1 MLTIEKLNVE
11 FEKQY
16 GKVVEGEQI
25 DKDIDFIS
33 KSLNEFYSDKK
44 IVVIGNDKTVESTV
58 KNINDSL
65 LRAVP
70 MINVF
75 EFGNNKTNAF
85 ASKIEEDYVIGVL
98 RGTFSSL
105 KKLFWSIVESDEFSE
120 MPRLSVVNKNIMIE
134 KLNQYC
140 LDFLKYHEFAHIING
155 HCDYIITR
163 GIKELCEDTNTTTD
177 SGKGLILQTLEY
189 DADCC
194 AISSLINEEIRGYI
208 YIFQNMGVAPIAE
221 SFINSFESFLCTVI
235 ISLYTLFQKLAST
248 REYQNTELT
257 KEKLEVMSHP
267 VPGIRIVYII
277 INIGCIL
284 NQWKIFDKNQISRL
298 IDAMFEE
305 LGKYIKISEY
315 VVPAYYIKY
324 SLNDLI
330 IEQIQKV
337 HDNWKNT
344 REDLQKFTYAKL
356 AEYGEFNYKEAVFG
370 KE

>member
-1 MLTIEKLNVE
+1 MLTIEKLNRE

-33 KSLNEFYSDKK
+33 KSLNKYYDDKK
-44 IVVIGNDKTVESTV
+44 ILSIRPDKTIENTV
-58 KNINDSL
+58 KNINNSL
-65 LRAVP
+65 IREIP
-70 MINVF
+70 EINVF
-75 EFGNNKTNAF
+75 EFSNNKTNAF
-85 ASKIEEDYVIGVL
+85 ASKIDEEYVIGMLKV
-98 RGTFSSL
+98 TFSSL

-120 MPRLSVVNKNIMIE
+120 MPRLSVVKKDIMINN
-134 KLNQYC
+134 LNQHC
-140 LDFLKYHEFAHIING
+140 LDFLKFHEFAHIING
-155 HCDYIITR
+155 HCDYIKTR
-163 GIKELCEDTNTTTD
+163 GIRELCEDTNNID
-177 SGKGLILQTLEY
+177 PKNGLILQTLEY

-194 AISSLINEEIRGYI
+194 AISNLINEEIRSYI
-208 YIFQNMGVAPIAE
+208 YMFQNMGVAPIAE

-257 KEKLEVMSHP
+257 KEKLGMMSHP

-284 NQWKIFDKNQISRL
+284 NQWKIFDENQISRL
-298 IDAMFEE
+298 LSAMFEE
-305 LGKYIKISEY
+305 LGEYIKISEY

-330 IEQIQKV
+330 IEQMQKV
-337 HDNWKNT
+337 HDNWKNIS
-344 REDLQKFTYAKL
+344 EDLQEFTYVKL